1 MVGNIVAKLAD
12 NGEFWCGWKF
22 YVFQDLPCGRFSSNL
37 QPFFSKF
44 LWDGSEESLTLV
56 PYYKMAREHYN
67 MYWKNA

>member
-1 MVGNIVAKLAD
+1 VRLEVLCFSRPAV
-12 NGEFWCGWKF
+12 WQ
-22 YVFQDLPCGRFSSNL
+22 VFIKSPTI
-37 QPFFSKF
+37 FSKF